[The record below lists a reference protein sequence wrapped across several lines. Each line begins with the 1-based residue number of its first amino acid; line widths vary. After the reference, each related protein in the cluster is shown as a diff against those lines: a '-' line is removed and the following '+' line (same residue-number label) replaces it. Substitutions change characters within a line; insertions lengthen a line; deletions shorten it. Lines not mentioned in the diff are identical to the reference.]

1 MSLYCTYLTTYKG
14 NKMPPFYIGS
24 SSMEKVASG
33 YCGSVK
39 SATYHDTWKQEL
51 QHNKG
56 LFETKVISVHDTRED
71 ALKREN
77 QLHKT
82 LRVVGNPLYINKATA
97 AGSFGVMDEASIEKM
112 RQTKIANG
120 VVVGKK
126 ISLRRNDQT
135 WKSTVGELARQKL
148 IQTKN
153 NPEWIATMGKQRNKK
168 NSATVNSPEWKAA
181 VGAERSRKISAAVL
195 ATHALP
201 DYEQKNQQRIDNL
214 KKTVSDPVWKATVNA
229 AANIKRGASVSKT
242 KSDPAWKAK
251 HYKTCCHC
259 DNLFAPNVLARHE
272 TKCQTMLKE

>member
-1 MSLYCTYLTTYKG
+1 
-14 NKMPPFYIGS
+14 MPPFYIGS
-24 SSMEKVASG
+24 SSIEKVASG

-39 SATYHDTWKQEL
+39 SATYHDTWKEEL
-51 QHNKG
+51 QHNKD
-56 LFETKVISVHDTRED
+56 LFETKIISVHETRED

-82 LRVVGNPLYINKATA
+82 LRVVGNSLYINKATA
-97 AGSFGVMDEASIEKM
+97 AGRFGVMDAASIEKM
-112 RQTKIANG
+112 RQTKKANG
-120 VVVGKK
+120 MITGKQ
-126 ISLRRNDQT
+126 SSERMNDPI
-135 WKSTVGELARQKL
+135 WKSTTGESARQKL

-153 NPEWIATMGKQRNKK
+153 NPEWIATIGKQRNQK
-168 NSATVNSPEWKAA
+168 NSITVNSPEWKAT

-201 DYEQKNQQRIDNL
+201 NYEKKNQQRIDNL

-229 AANIKRGASVSKT
+229 AANIKRGISVSKT

-259 DNLFAPNVLARHE
+259 DNLFAPNVLARHA